1 MPDMQKQESPHEKSG
16 QKRKTD
22 TQKNKLAQKP
32 GDRIAKFLARS
43 GVASRRDVERM
54 IEAGRVKVNGK
65 TLTSPAF
72 KVTGKETILVD
83 DAPVAARDI
92 PRLWRYHKP
101 DGLVTSH
108 KDEKGRRTMFEALPK
123 DMPRVISVGRL
134 DLTSEGLIL
143 LTNDGELAR
152 QLELPST
159 GWSRRYRARAYGK
172 VTQEQL
178 DTLKTGVVIDG
189 IPTGEIIATL
199 DRQQGDNAWINVTL
213 RDGKNREIRR
223 ALETLDLKV
232 NRLIR
237 VSYGPYMLGDLGK
250 GACEEIKTRV
260 LRDQV
265 GHLIDIPEETSKA
278 RKPKRG
284 SHASAKRYRDKTST
298 ENAPKG
304 RGKFAKTS
312 KPKPDNNKSKRP
324 PKKLIGNAYGKPGGK
339 TSGKFAP
346 RGQGGRGKR

>member
-1 MPDMQKQESPHEKSG
+1 MSDMHKSANPAP
-16 QKRKTD
+16 KSK
-22 TQKNKLAQKP
+22 KLPTLADKA
-32 GDRIAKFLARS
+32 GDRIAKYLARV
-43 GVASRRDVERM
+43 GVASRRDVEKM
-54 IEAGRVKVNGK
+54 IAEGRVKVNG
-65 TLTSPAF
+65 TVLTTPAF
-72 KVTGKETILVD
+72 KVTGKEKILVD
-83 DAPVAARDI
+83 NAPVAAKDI
-92 PRLWRYHKP
+92 PRMWRYHKP

-108 KDEKGRRTMFEALPK
+108 KDEQGRRTMFEALPR

-178 DTLKTGVVIDG
+178 DTLKKGVVIDG
-189 IPTGEIIATL
+189 IPTGEIIAIL

-223 ALETLDLKV
+223 ALETLGLQV

-265 GHLIDIPEETSKA
+265 GHLIEIPEEKVIT

-284 SHASAKRYRDKTST
+284 SHASAKRFQDK
-298 ENAPKG
+298 PKDESEPQG
-304 RGKFAKTS
+304 RGKFAKPKSVT
-312 KPKPDNNKSKRP
+312 KPKSKAGTRP
-324 PKKLIGNAYGKPGGK
+324 PKNIGGKAYGKPGGK
-339 TSGKFAP
+339 MSGKFAP
-346 RGQGGRGKR
+346 RGQGRGKK

>member
-1 MPDMQKQESPHEKSG
+1 MPDMQKQ
-16 QKRKTD
+16 
-22 TQKNKLAQKP
+22 KNAGKKETFAQKP
-32 GDRIAKFLARS
+32 GDRIAKYLARV

-54 IEAGRVKVNGK
+54 IEEGRVKVNG
-65 TLTSPAF
+65 TVLTTPAF
-72 KVTGKETILVD
+72 KVTGKEKILVD
-83 DAPVAARDI
+83 NAPVAEKDI
-92 PRLWRYHKP
+92 PRMWRYHKP

-108 KDEKGRRTMFEALPK
+108 KDEQGRRTMFEALPT

-178 DTLKTGVVIDG
+178 DTLKKGVVIDG

-213 RDGKNREIRR
+213 HDGKNREIRR
-223 ALETLDLKV
+223 ALETLNLQV

-237 VSYGPYMLGDLGK
+237 VSYGPYMLGDLSK
-250 GACEEIKTRV
+250 GGCEEIKTRV

-265 GHLIDIPEETSKA
+265 GHLIDIPEEKVVI

-284 SHASAKRYRDKTST
+284 SFASAKRFQDKPST
-298 ENAPKG
+298 DKDAKTPKG
-304 RGKFAKTS
+304 RGRFAKAVT
-312 KPKPDNNKSKRP
+312 KPKTKAGTRP
-324 PKKLIGNAYGKPGGK
+324 PKNNAGKAYGKPGGK
-339 TSGKFAP
+339 MSGKFAP
-346 RGQGGRGKR
+346 RGQGRGKK

>member
-1 MPDMQKQESPHEKSG
+1 MPDMQKQITPKKGTSKS
-16 QKRKTD
+16 QKKASLSD
-22 TQKNKLAQKP
+22 AP
-32 GDRIAKFLARS
+32 GDRIAKYLARV
-43 GVASRRDVERM
+43 GVGSRRDVERM
-54 IEAGRVKVNGK
+54 IEEGRVKVNGK

-72 KVTGKETILVD
+72 KVTGKEKILVND
-83 DAPVAARDI
+83 EPIAEKDI
-92 PRLWRYHKP
+92 PRMWRYHKP

-108 KDEKGRRTMFEALPK
+108 KDEQGRRTMFEALPTN
-123 DMPRVISVGRL
+123 MPRVISVGRL

-152 QLELPST
+152 ALELPST

-178 DTLKTGVVIDG
+178 DTLRKGVVIDG

-213 RDGKNREIRR
+213 HDGKNREIRR
-223 ALETLDLKV
+223 ALETLKLQV

-260 LRDQV
+260 LRDQI
-265 GHLIDIPEETSKA
+265 GHLIDIPEEKTVT

-284 SHASAKRYRDKTST
+284 SFASAKRFQDKPAETKGA
-298 ENAPKG
+298 NAPKG
-304 RGKFAKTS
+304 RGKFAKKTTE
-312 KPKPDNNKSKRP
+312 KPKSKTARP
-324 PKKLIGNAYGKPGGK
+324 PKKVMGKAYGKPGGK

-346 RGQGGRGKR
+346 RGHGKGKK

>member
-1 MPDMQKQESPHEKSG
+1 MPDMKKS
-16 QKRKTD
+16 T
-22 TQKNKLAQKP
+22 LAQKE
-32 GDRIAKFLARS
+32 GDRIAKYLARA
-43 GVASRRDVERM
+43 GVASRRDVEKM
-54 IEAGRVKVNGK
+54 IAEGRVKVNG
-65 TLTSPAF
+65 TILTTPAF
-72 KVTGKETILVD
+72 KVTGKEAILVD
-83 DAPVAARDI
+83 NAPVAEKDI
-92 PRLWRYHKP
+92 PRVWRYHKP

-108 KDEKGRRTMFEALPK
+108 KDEQGRRTMFEALPK

-159 GWSRRYRARAYGK
+159 GWTRRYRARAYGK
-172 VTQEQL
+172 VTQDQL
-178 DTLKTGVVIDG
+178 DTLKKGVVIDG

-223 ALETLDLKV
+223 ALETLRLQV

-260 LRDQV
+260 LRDQI
-265 GHLIDIPEETSKA
+265 GHLIDIPEEKVVTK
-278 RKPKRG
+278 KPKRG
-284 SHASAKRYRDKTST
+284 SYASAKRFQDKPATPKD

-304 RGKFAKTS
+304 RGKFAKS
-312 KPKPDNNKSKRP
+312 PAKPKSKAGTRP
-324 PKKLIGNAYGKPGGK
+324 PKNNAGKAYGKPGGK
-339 TSGKFAP
+339 MSGKFAP
-346 RGQGGRGKR
+346 RGQGRGKK

>member
-1 MPDMQKQESPHEKSG
+1 MPDMQKREKPHKSP
-16 QKRKTD
+16 D
-22 TQKNKLAQKP
+22 LADKA

-43 GVASRRDVERM
+43 GVASRRDVEKM
-54 IEAGRVKVNGK
+54 IAEGRVKVNGK
-65 TLTSPAF
+65 VLTTPAF

-83 DAPVAARDI
+83 NAPVAERDI

-108 KDEKGRRTMFEALPK
+108 KDEQGRRTMFEALPT

-159 GWSRRYRARAYGK
+159 GWSRRYRARAHGK

-178 DTLKTGVVIDG
+178 DTLKKGVVIDG

-213 RDGKNREIRR
+213 RDGKNREVRR
-223 ALETLDLKV
+223 ALETLRLKV

-250 GACEEIKTRV
+250 GACEEVKTRV

-265 GHLIDIPEETSKA
+265 GHLIDIPEEKTQK

-284 SHASAKRYRDKTST
+284 SHASAKRFQEKPKDS
-298 ENAPKG
+298 NAPKG
-304 RGKFAKTS
+304 RGKFAKSGAKSTS
-312 KPKPDNNKSKRP
+312 KPGSKSGSKSTRP
-324 PKKLIGNAYGKPGGK
+324 PKKVTGKAYGKPGGK
-339 TSGKFAP
+339 MSGKFAP
-346 RGQGGRGKR
+346 RGHGRGKK

>member
-1 MPDMQKQESPHEKSG
+1 MPDMQKSDPPSSKG
-16 QKRKTD
+16 PKKP
-22 TQKNKLAQKP
+22 KLADKP
-32 GDRIAKFLARS
+32 GDRIAKFLARV
-43 GVASRRDVERM
+43 GVGSRRDVERM
-54 IEAGRVKVNGK
+54 IEDGRVKVNGK
-65 TLTSPAF
+65 VLTTPAF
-72 KVTGKETILVD
+72 KVTGKEKILVD
-83 DAPVAARDI
+83 NAPVEEPDI
-92 PRLWRYHKP
+92 PRMWRYHKP

-108 KDEKGRRTMFEALPK
+108 KDEQGRRTMFEALPT

-152 QLELPST
+152 ALELPST

-178 DTLKTGVVIDG
+178 DTLKKGVVIDG

-213 RDGKNREIRR
+213 HDGKNREVRR

-237 VSYGPYMLGDLGK
+237 VSFGPYMLGDLGK

-265 GHLIDIPEETSKA
+265 GHLIDIPEEKVVT

-284 SHASAKRYRDKTST
+284 SHASAKRFQEKPKDES
-298 ENAPKG
+298 APKG
-304 RGKFAKTS
+304 RGKFAKGGGKTS
-312 KPKPDNNKSKRP
+312 AKPKSKRP
-324 PKKLIGNAYGKPGGK
+324 AKKVTGNAYGKPGGK
-339 TSGKFAP
+339 TSGKYAP
-346 RGQGGRGKR
+346 RSHGKSGQGKGKK